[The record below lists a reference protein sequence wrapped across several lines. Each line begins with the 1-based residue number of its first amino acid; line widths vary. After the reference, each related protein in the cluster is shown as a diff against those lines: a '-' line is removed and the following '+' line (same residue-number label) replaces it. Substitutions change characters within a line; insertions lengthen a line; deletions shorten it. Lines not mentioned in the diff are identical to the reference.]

1 MFCSKT
7 HNSVSLKQ
15 YLKASSYI
23 YERCEKVKKFIIKLK
38 IKEEREESSSLSSFI
53 FYLIII
59 FFIYG
64 IRA

>member
-38 IKEEREESSSLSSFI
+38 IKEEREESLLFSI
-53 FYLIII
+53 
-59 FFIYG
+59 
-64 IRA
+64 